1 MQTPRRR
8 HDVAAVGVAE
18 LTIDRRRTR
27 VANRE
32 ILRRNQDANVIR
44 HDAGRDKVAI
54 VESAV
59 IAFPRANDEGRR
71 TARPRSRKSW
81 CLHKILIS
89 DTSQSGISD
98 KGGYEGGGSA
108 RLRDIRAPLYLSLF
122 YFVCVGFSHEGSARP
137 TAVLAVLPAVHE
149 TLFDK

>member
-1 MQTPRRR
+1 MPGRRR
-8 HDVAAVGVAE
+8 DLAE

-27 VANRE
+27 VANRERE

-44 HDAGRDKVAI
+44 HDAGRDKAI

-59 IAFPRANDEGRR
+59 IVFPTSERRGAAGRA
-71 TARPRSRKSW
+71 RSRKSW

-137 TAVLAVLPAVHE
+137 TARRRRPRPLPAVHE